1 MSNGPKDA
9 IAAFGI
15 LSAIVAVWQ
24 FMEMSKDKGKTAS
37 EHKDLRAR
45 LERIEKKLDS
55 RGT

>member
-9 IAAFGI
+9 IAAIGV

-24 FMEMSKDKGKTAS
+24 FMAMGKDKSKTAD

-45 LERIEKKLDS
+45 LERIEKKLDA
-55 RGT
+55 RGK